1 MEKVRKEHGESS
13 ESAKRRHGRAA
24 LDSVQHGLVAVAQQ
38 ALEPAH
44 VSV

>member
-13 ESAKRRHGRAA
+13 ESAKRHGRAA